1 MFRKNLLKLFIITGI
16 FFITGC
22 DIIKEGDRLIPI
34 TGGSVR
40 EKKVLLVE
48 FTDQNCRNCP
58 NATNEINKLKDRFSD
73 TLIAVSI
80 HANPLPYPLV
90 TKEGNEYEQYFQAE
104 DHPDGII
111 DGGMRGQYGSHDPQ
125 VWGGFILERLK
136 PEPTI
141 NIDLSAT
148 FNETSKEA
156 TISVELKGNKALSN
170 AKLQLW
176 IIESNIKQWQ
186 LMPDGTR
193 NDNYIH
199 NHVFRTSVN
208 GTRGESFSI
217 GSGEK
222 KDFNYTC
229 IINAAW
235 KPEDI
240 AIVGFAFN
248 PDNDEVFNVQE
259 ISLTNK
265 TE

>member
-1 MFRKNLLKLFIITGI
+1 MRKQLILFIFAGI
-16 FFITGC
+16 FLGTSC

-34 TGGSVR
+34 AGGSVR

-58 NATNEINKLKDRFSD
+58 NAAAEINNLINRFSD
-73 TLIAVSI
+73 TLVAVSI
-80 HANPLPYPLV
+80 HSSPLPFQLV
-90 TKEGNEYEQYFQAE
+90 TKEGNEYEQHFQAE

-111 DGGMRGQYGSHDPQ
+111 DGGMGGQYSSHDPQ

-136 PEPTI
+136 TKPAVS
-141 NIDLSAT
+141 IDLSAAFDAVT
-148 FNETSKEA
+148 KEA
-156 TISVELKGNKALSN
+156 SISVELTGNKALSN
-170 AKLQLW
+170 VKLQLW

-199 NHVFRTSVN
+199 NHVFRASVN
-208 GTRGESFSI
+208 GAWGESFSI
-217 GSGEK
+217 GTGEK

-229 IINAAW
+229 ILNAAW

-240 AIVGFAFN
+240 AIVGFVYN
-248 PDNDEVFNVQE
+248 PDTDEAFNVQE

-265 TE
+265 